1 MATIKSIDQARALAE
16 ARKVLKASFT
26 PSTPIWRRHVRNSG
40 HTGFTRGVF
49 VELMP
54 TLELRVRDAKTGA
67 LICIGPALSPA

>member
-26 PSTPIWRRHVRNSG
+26 PSTPIWRRHIRNSG

-67 LICIGPALSPA
+67 LICIGPAIPPS